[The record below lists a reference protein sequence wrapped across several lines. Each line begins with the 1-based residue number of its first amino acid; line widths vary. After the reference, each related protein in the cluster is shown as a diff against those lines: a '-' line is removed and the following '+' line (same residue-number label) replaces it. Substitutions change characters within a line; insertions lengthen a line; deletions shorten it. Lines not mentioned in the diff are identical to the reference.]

1 MFDNIG
7 TKIKSL
13 AKIVCWVGII
23 ITVIAGIVMLA
34 SGDDISSPIGLVL
47 IVAGPIGSWISS
59 FFVYGFGELIE
70 KASEI
75 AENTKPKG
83 VPPIS
88 SQKVAEGVEN
98 EDKKALLKKWREQ
111 GLITEEEYQQKMN
124 RL

>member
-7 TKIKSL
+7 SKIKSL
-13 AKIVCWVGII
+13 AKIVCWAGII
-23 ITVIAGIVMLA
+23 ITVIAGIVLLA
-34 SGDDISSPIGLVL
+34 SGGDVSSPIGLVL
-47 IVAGPIGSWISS
+47 VIAGPISSWIGS

-70 KASEI
+70 KTSEI

-83 VPPIS
+83 ATPIS
-88 SQKVAEGVEN
+88 SQEVAEGVEN

>member
-7 TKIKSL
+7 SKIKSL

-34 SGDDISSPIGLVL
+34 SGGDVSSPIGLVL
-47 IVAGPIGSWISS
+47 VIAGPIISWISS

-70 KASEI
+70 KTSEI

-83 VPPIS
+83 ATPIS
-88 SQKVAEGVEN
+88 SQVVAEGVEN

>member
-34 SGDDISSPIGLVL
+34 SGNDISSPIGLVL

-59 FFVYGFGELIE
+59 FFV
-70 KASEI
+70 
-75 AENTKPKG
+75 
-83 VPPIS
+83 
-88 SQKVAEGVEN
+88 
-98 EDKKALLKKWREQ
+98 
-111 GLITEEEYQQKMN
+111 
-124 RL
+124 

>member
-1 MFDNIG
+1 
-7 TKIKSL
+7 
-13 AKIVCWVGII
+13 
-23 ITVIAGIVMLA
+23 MLA
-34 SGDDISSPIGLVL
+34 SGNDISSPIGLVL

-70 KASEI
+70 KTSEI

-83 VPPIS
+83 VHPIS